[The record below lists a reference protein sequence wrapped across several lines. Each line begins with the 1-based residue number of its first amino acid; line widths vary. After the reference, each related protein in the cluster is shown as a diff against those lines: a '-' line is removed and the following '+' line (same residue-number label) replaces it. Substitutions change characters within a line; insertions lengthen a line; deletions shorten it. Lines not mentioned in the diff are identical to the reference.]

1 MDFLE
6 LNYYKW
12 YRCYHCGNN
21 HVPGNCPFLPT
32 INCIGDD
39 FTRQQTYVDNFSRP
53 SWNFEQDECW
63 NPHVDSYSHA
73 LNPPFIS
80 YSHVQGN
87 NFEDSEISRRE
98 ERFDR
103 LERLADMCL
112 KLQEDCF
119 KRLESIDTK
128 FESGIQNIVV
138 QVSQMCRDLEKLKQ
152 NSSVNHS
159 SPLLSNEIEYEEV
172 EDRDEQEVKEDL
184 EIVIEPETC
193 LEEID
198 GCLIDLQSVNLN
210 ACDSDI
216 HVDVSVP
223 ITALYDSPI
232 TVVTLTDESQI
243 DFIGCSLFL
252 ERHISNSLYEHILIP
267 LKSVIACSLKLSM
280 IEKAQVITLVDHL
293 YCLKRNEDEVI
304 MVFDTYD

>member
-1 MDFLE
+1 MDFSE

-32 INCIGDD
+32 INYIGDD

-73 LNPPFIS
+73 IDPPFMS
-80 YSHVQGN
+80 YSHVQEN
-87 NFEDSEISRRE
+87 IDYENFFLE
-98 ERFDR
+98 ERLDR
-103 LERLADMCL
+103 LERLAGKFLIILEDSL
-112 KLQEDCF
+112 KWQEDSF
-119 KRLESIDTK
+119 KRLEDCLK
-128 FESGIQNIVV
+128 
-138 QVSQMCRDLEKLKQ
+138 KLK
-152 NSSVNHS
+152 S
-159 SPLLSNEIEYEEV
+159 IID
-172 EDRDEQEVKEDL
+172 EDRVDHAVEEDL

-193 LEEID
+193 LKEID
-198 GCLIDLQSVNLN
+198 GCLIDVQDVNSN

-223 ITALYDSPI
+223 IATLDDSPI

-280 IEKAQVITLVDHL
+280 IEKAQVITLIDYL

>member
-1 MDFLE
+1 MDFSE

-63 NPHVDSYSHA
+63 NSHVDPYSHA
-73 LNPPFIS
+73 INTPFIS

-87 NFEDSEISRRE
+87 NFEDGEISHRE
-98 ERFDR
+98 ERFDI

-112 KLQEDCF
+112 KWQENCF
-119 KRLESIDTK
+119 KRLESIETK

-138 QVSQMCRDLEKLKQ
+138 QVSQMCRDLEELKQ
-152 NSSVNHS
+152 NSSFNHS

-172 EDRDEQEVKEDL
+172 GDRDDHEVKEDL
-184 EIVIEPETC
+184 EVVLEPETD
-193 LEEID
+193 LGETD
-198 GCLIDLQSVNLN
+198 GCLIDLQSVNSN

-216 HVDVSVP
+216 YVNVSVP
-223 ITALYDSPI
+223 VATLDDSPI
-232 TVVTLTDESQI
+232 NVMTLTDESQI

-252 ERHISNSLYEHILIP
+252 ERNTSNCLYEHILIP
-267 LKSVIACSLKLSM
+267 LKSVITCSLKLSM
-280 IEKAQVITLVDHL
+280 IEKAQVISLIDHL